1 MRKAISLLFIIAA
14 VKVSAQQ
21 LPQYTQ
27 YTFNELLINPAVT
40 GIESYWDV
48 KAGYRNQ
55 WAGLQGA
62 PTTAFLTVSIPLN
75 RDFTLNDYS
84 QIIRNTDN
92 PMGNADGYSAP
103 SSHGGIG
110 LSLVSDKAGAFK
122 QTHIDANYAYHI
134 QLSNT
139 FNLSL
144 GASFGL
150 NNISLN
156 SSELNFVNPLDPTIT
171 QGNNSQLIPEAGL
184 GIWAYGQSVFFGASA
199 QQIIPQTT
207 NFSNGSGNAQV
218 KNYAQYFVTAGLKLY
233 TGDDVTLLPSLVFK
247 PNDIGPLN
255 FDLNMKVAFRD
266 NFWVGGA
273 YRKNDAISGSFGLN
287 LGAFM
292 SIGYAYDYTTS
303 NLNNVSSGT
312 HEIMIGLLLNN
323 NYNVTSP
330 RHTW

>member
-48 KAGYRNQ
+48 KSGYRKQ
-55 WAGLQGA
+55 WAGLEGS
-62 PTTAFLTVSIPLN
+62 PTTAFLTLSIPLN

-92 PMGNADGYSAP
+92 PMGNSDGYSAP

-110 LSLVSDKAGAFK
+110 FSLVSDKAGAFK
-122 QTHIDANYAYHI
+122 QTHINASYAYHI
-134 QLSNT
+134 RLSDG

-144 GASFGL
+144 GTSFGL
-150 NNISLN
+150 NNISLDAN
-156 SSELNFVNPLDPTIT
+156 QLIFLTPNDPVVSQGSS
-171 QGNNSQLIPEAGL
+171 SQLKPEAGL
-184 GIWAYGQSVFFGASA
+184 GIWAYGQSFFFGASA
-199 QQIIPQTT
+199 QQIIPQTI
-207 NFSNGSGNAQV
+207 NFNSSGGTGQG

-255 FDLNMKVAFRD
+255 FDLNIKAAFRD
-266 NFWVGGA
+266 NFWIGGA

-312 HEIMIGLLLNN
+312 HEIMIGLFLNN